1 MKLLYSVSLILSII
15 TGFVFG
21 GLVFKKSRTD
31 TYLFSRVLASHKSDN
46 CFSEGVSGTPVT
58 LIEYSDI
65 ECPYSSKNQHVIK
78 RLLEK
83 YKNRIKYHYRNFPL
97 SFHKNAVVLAK
108 AVNAANVQGKGKEMR
123 DILFAMNSY
132 GDVKESVHGVAQ
144 GIDIDYEKFCE
155 YMSSP
160 EADEDLRTEI
170 TDGKMNGVR
179 STPTVFINGYLIKG
193 VVGFDVYSIVIEKL
207 LSRARS

>member
-1 MKLLYSVSLILSII
+1 
-15 TGFVFG
+15 
-21 GLVFKKSRTD
+21 
-31 TYLFSRVLASHKSDN
+31 
-46 CFSEGVSGTPVT
+46 
-58 LIEYSDI
+58 
-65 ECPYSSKNQHVIK
+65 
-78 RLLEK
+78 
-83 YKNRIKYHYRNFPL
+83 
-97 SFHKNAVVLAK
+97 
-108 AVNAANVQGKGKEMR
+108 MR

-132 GDVKESVHGVAQ
+132 GDVKETVHGVAQ
-144 GIDIDYEKFCE
+144 GIDIDYEEFCE

-193 VVGFDVYSIVIEKL
+193 VVGFDVYSIVIGKL